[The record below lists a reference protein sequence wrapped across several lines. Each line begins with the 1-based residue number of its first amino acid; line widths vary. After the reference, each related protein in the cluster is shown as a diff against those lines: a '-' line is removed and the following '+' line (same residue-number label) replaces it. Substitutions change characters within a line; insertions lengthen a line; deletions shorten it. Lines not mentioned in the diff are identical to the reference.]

1 MYISDEQ
8 KKRAIVYARES
19 YTEHGLGC
27 AEAVIAALIRAGILD
42 LDGSYVCFGSGFT
55 GGVGC
60 SGGTCGAIYGGE
72 IALGAVYGRKNPR
85 AQPFDRS
92 KKENLEE
99 DYRYYLL
106 RRFNNLI
113 HDFIQKFGSSN
124 CTDLVETENG
134 KLTKQSFDICTNRVQ
149 FMVEQTIKYLEL
161 NEEENKMLPYS
172 GKALPT
178 GNPSD
183 IIRTSRG
190 PIEVSLVDV
199 ANPCIFVHARDVG
212 ILGTKSP
219 AEIDGNPELLKYLE
233 EIRGISCIMLGMC
246 DMLEE
251 ATKNCPAVPMV
262 CVVSEAADYVNFT
275 NGEIIRKEDIDF
287 VGRLMFMQ
295 ILHKAYAGTGTACT
309 GAAAK
314 IRGTVLNKII
324 PNIDEIDTVRIGLPS
339 GIIPV
344 VADVDGIQIKK
355 AAYIR
360 TARRIMEGYVYIEKR
375 KLQ

>member
-1 MYISDEQ
+1 MNKQSAKEDKRCIFQ
-8 KKRAIVYARES
+8 MNKRAIVYARES

-27 AEAVIAALIRAGILD
+27 AEAVIAALIHAGILD

-161 NEEENKMLPYS
+161 NEEENKMLPYPHQS
-172 GKALPT
+172 GAYRGVIGRCGK
-178 GNPSD
+178 SMYFC
-183 IIRTSRG
+183 SRQRCG
-190 PIEVSLVDV
+190 DFR
-199 ANPCIFVHARDVG
+199 N
-212 ILGTKSP
+212 
-219 AEIDGNPELLKYLE
+219 
-233 EIRGISCIMLGMC
+233 GISG
-246 DMLEE
+246 
-251 ATKNCPAVPMV
+251 
-262 CVVSEAADYVNFT
+262 
-275 NGEIIRKEDIDF
+275 
-287 VGRLMFMQ
+287 
-295 ILHKAYAGTGTACT
+295 
-309 GAAAK
+309 
-314 IRGTVLNKII
+314 
-324 PNIDEIDTVRIGLPS
+324 
-339 GIIPV
+339 
-344 VADVDGIQIKK
+344 
-355 AAYIR
+355 
-360 TARRIMEGYVYIEKR
+360 
-375 KLQ
+375 